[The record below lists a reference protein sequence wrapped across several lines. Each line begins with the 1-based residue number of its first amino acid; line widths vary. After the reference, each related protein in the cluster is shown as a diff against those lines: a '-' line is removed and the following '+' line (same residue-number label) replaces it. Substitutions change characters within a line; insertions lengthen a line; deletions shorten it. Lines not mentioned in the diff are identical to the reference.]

1 MLSIDGSIGE
11 GGGQILRS
19 STTISALTGIPIEV
33 SNIRAN
39 RKDAGLKQQHVKT
52 IQLLSEIF
60 NICTENV
67 KLGAEWIKFN
77 STMKEKPDTE
87 SKFQNNT
94 LTMDIGTAGSIP
106 LLLQS
111 IIPAIAISKRD
122 LKIRLTGGTDVKHS
136 PTIDY
141 VRYVLRDAFLRIG
154 IVFDLDVQKRGYYPK
169 GQGIVDVEIKKV
181 SEDLHSIDFCNFKET
196 EPSIIST
203 ASNLPRHVPER
214 QIEYAITTLE
224 KKGIK
229 HFKHKS
235 GLENS
240 SSPGSSIL
248 IYSSSESGIYL
259 GSDAIGE
266 KGIKAET
273 IGYNAAA
280 RFISN
285 YESRACI
292 DPNLADMLVLPL
304 SFVKGTSRFK
314 VSEVTRHLVTNLDL
328 IKVILGISYKIEKIA
343 EKEYIVTVK
352 GNPII

>member
-19 STTISALTGIPIEV
+19 ATTISTLMGTPIEV

-39 RKDAGLKQQHVKT
+39 RKDTGLKQQHVIA
-52 IQLLSEIF
+52 IQLLSKIF
-60 NICTENV
+60 NIDTENV
-67 KLGAEWIKFN
+67 KLGADWIRFN
-77 STMKEKPDTE
+77 CAKKERSEINDK
-87 SKFQNNT
+87 SQNNS
-94 LTMDIGTAGSIP
+94 LVMDIGTAGSIP

-111 IIPAIAISKRD
+111 LIPAIAISKRD
-122 LKIRLTGGTDVKHS
+122 LKIRLTGGTDVKYS

-141 VRYVLRDAFLRIG
+141 IKYVLRDALSRIG
-154 IVFDLDVQKRGYYPK
+154 IVFDLDVKKRGYYPK
-169 GQGIVDVEIKKV
+169 GQGIVEVDIKKV
-181 SEDLHSIDFCNFKET
+181 SKDLHSIDCCNFKDT
-196 EPSIIST
+196 APNIIST

-235 GLENS
+235 GLENA

-273 IGYNAAA
+273 IGYNAAT

-285 YESRACI
+285 YESRVCI
-292 DPNLADMLVLPL
+292 DQNLADMLALPL
-304 SFVKGTSRFK
+304 SFVKGTSRFT
-314 VSEVTRHLVTNLDL
+314 VSEITRHLVTNLDL
-328 IKVILGISYKIEKIA
+328 IKLMVGIKYQIEKMTDN
-343 EKEYIVTVK
+343 KYIVTIK

>member
-19 STTISALTGIPIEV
+19 ATTISVLTGIPIEV

-39 RKDAGLKQQHVKT
+39 RKDSGLKQQHVKT
-52 IQLLSEIF
+52 IHLLSEIF
-60 NICTENV
+60 NVYAENV
-67 KLGAEWIKFN
+67 KLGAEWIRFN
-77 STMKEKPDTE
+77 SAKKEKSDIE

-94 LTMDIGTAGSIP
+94 LAMDIGTAGSIP

-111 IIPAIAISKRD
+111 LIPAIAISKRD
-122 LKIRLTGGTDVKHS
+122 LKIRLIGGTDVKYS

-141 VRYVLRDAFLRIG
+141 VQYVLRDAFSRIG
-154 IVFDLDVQKRGYYPK
+154 IVFDLEVQKRGYYPK
-169 GQGIVDVEIKKV
+169 GQVIVDVDIKKV
-181 SEDLHSIDFCNFKET
+181 SEDLHSIDFCNFKDT

-235 GLENS
+235 ALENA

-273 IGYNAAA
+273 IGYNAAT

-285 YESRACI
+285 YESRVCI
-292 DPNLADMLVLPL
+292 DSNLADMLVLPL

-314 VSEVTRHLVTNLDL
+314 VSEITQHLATNLDL
-328 IKVILGISYKIEKIA
+328 IKLIVGISYQIEKVT
-343 EKEYIVTVK
+343 EREYIVTVK
-352 GNPII
+352 GNPVI

>member
-1 MLSIDGSIGE
+1 MLSIDGSTGE

-19 STTISALTGIPIEV
+19 ATTISALTGIPIEV

-39 RKDAGLKQQHVKT
+39 RKDSGLKQQHVKT

-60 NICTENV
+60 NIYTENV
-67 KLGAEWIKFN
+67 KLGAEWIRFN
-77 STMKEKPDTE
+77 SANKEKSNIE
-87 SKFQNNT
+87 CKFQNNT
-94 LTMDIGTAGSIP
+94 LMMDIGTAGSIP

-111 IIPAIAISKRD
+111 LIPAIAISKRD
-122 LKIRLTGGTDVKHS
+122 LKIRLIGGTDVKYS

-141 VRYVLRDAFLRIG
+141 VQYVLRDAFSRIG
-154 IVFDLDVQKRGYYPK
+154 IVFDLEVQKRGYYPK
-169 GQGIVDVEIKKV
+169 GQGIVDVDIKKV
-181 SEDLHSIDFCNFKET
+181 SKDLYPIDFCNFKDT

-203 ASNLPRHVPER
+203 ASNLPIHVPER

-229 HFKHKS
+229 HFKHRS
-235 GLENS
+235 GLENA

-273 IGYNAAA
+273 IGYKAAT

-285 YESRACI
+285 YESRVCI
-292 DPNLADMLVLPL
+292 DTNLADMLVLPL

-314 VSEVTRHLVTNLDL
+314 VSEITPHLATNLDMIKL
-328 IKVILGISYKIEKIA
+328 IVGISYRMEKVT
-343 EKEYIVTVK
+343 EKEYIITIK

>member
-19 STTISALTGIPIEV
+19 ATTISALTGIPIEV

-39 RKDAGLKQQHVKT
+39 RKDSGLKQQHVKT
-52 IQLLSEIF
+52 IHLLSEIF
-60 NICTENV
+60 NVYAENV
-67 KLGAEWIKFN
+67 KLGAEWIRFN
-77 STMKEKPDTE
+77 SAKKEKSDIE

-94 LTMDIGTAGSIP
+94 LAMDIGTAGSIP

-111 IIPAIAISKRD
+111 LIPAIAISKRD
-122 LKIRLTGGTDVKHS
+122 LKIRLIGGTDVKYS

-141 VRYVLRDAFLRIG
+141 VQYVLRDAFSRIG
-154 IVFDLDVQKRGYYPK
+154 IVFDLEVQKRGYYPK
-169 GQGIVDVEIKKV
+169 GQGIVDVDIKKV
-181 SEDLHSIDFCNFKET
+181 SEDLHSIDFCNFKDT

-235 GLENS
+235 ALENA

-273 IGYNAAA
+273 IGYNAAT

-285 YESRACI
+285 YESRVCI
-292 DPNLADMLVLPL
+292 DSNLADMLVLPL

-314 VSEVTRHLVTNLDL
+314 VSEITQHLATNLDL
-328 IKVILGISYKIEKIA
+328 IKLIVGISYQIEKVT
-343 EKEYIVTVK
+343 EREYIVTVK
-352 GNPII
+352 GNPVI

>member
-1 MLSIDGSIGE
+1 MLSIDGSLGE

-19 STTISALTGIPIEV
+19 ATTISTLIGMPIEV

-39 RKDAGLKQQHVKT
+39 RKDSGLKQQHVMT
-52 IQLLSEIF
+52 IQLLSKIF
-60 NICTENV
+60 NIDTENV
-67 KLGAEWIKFN
+67 KLGADWIRFN
-77 STMKEKPDTE
+77 SFKNNR
-87 SKFQNNT
+87 SKNENGFFHNP
-94 LTMDIGTAGSIP
+94 LVVDIGTAGSIP

-111 IIPAIAISKRD
+111 LIPAVSISKKD
-122 LKIRLTGGTDVKHS
+122 LKIRLTGGTDVRYS

-141 VRYVLRDAFLRIG
+141 INHVLRDAFSRIG
-154 IVFDLDVQKRGYYPK
+154 IVFNLNIIRRGYYPK
-169 GQGIVDVEIKKV
+169 GQGVVDVNIKKV
-181 SEDLHSIDFCNFKET
+181 ATNLNSIDFCNFKDV
-196 EPSIIST
+196 EPNIVSI

-235 GLENS
+235 GLENA

-266 KGIKAET
+266 KGVKAET
-273 IGYNAAA
+273 IGYNAAT
-280 RFISN
+280 RFIAN
-285 YESRACI
+285 YEFQACI
-292 DPNLADMLVLPL
+292 DQYLADMLVLPL
-304 SFVKGTSRFK
+304 SFVRGTSRFK
-314 VSEVTRHLVTNLDL
+314 ISKVTRHLITNLDL
-328 IKVILGISYKIEKIA
+328 IESIMNIKYQIEKIA
-343 EKEYIVTVK
+343 ENEFIISIK